1 VDIIDPTPA
10 AARNAAHN
18 LARTTLLDPI
28 RVEDLVMAVS
38 ETVSNSLLYGRPPV
52 RLRLWAV
59 PHRVVAAISDRGAG
73 PTDPFAGLL
82 PAPNTTTTGGLGLW
96 LTHQICD
103 HVMFDTSD
111 AGFTVRL
118 VFEMPAAGGDGHAAR
133 HA

>member
-1 VDIIDPTPA
+1 
-10 AARNAAHN
+10 
-18 LARTTLLDPI
+18 
-28 RVEDLVMAVS
+28 MAVS

-59 PHRVVAAISDRGAG
+59 PHRVVVAISDRGAG

-82 PAPNTTTTGGLGLW
+82 PATNTPTTGGLGLW

-103 HVMFDTSD
+103 HVMLDTSD